1 MNIFDLHCDTL
12 LKLKN
17 IDYSITENNGHIT
30 DNGLKSGGYLAQCF
44 AIFTSPKIRGEE
56 AYLHF
61 KKQYDIF
68 ENTVNNSEILE
79 KAIDSKSVIENNK
92 NGKVSAILTVEN
104 ADFLNCK
111 LERINE
117 FKNYG
122 IRILGLIH
130 NGENC
135 LGFPHTNERL
145 SLKQF
150 GKEVVDALNYTDIF
164 VDVSHLSF
172 NGFNDLISLSKKPIV
187 ATHSACRELFNHS
200 RNLYDCQIKSIAD
213 SGGIIGIPFYSL
225 FLNGTKKTKIADI
238 IIHLKHL
245 IKIGGE
251 NVAAI
256 GTDYDGMECEMFLK
270 NCSEM
275 QIFADALIKE
285 FGINLSEKICYKN
298 SMRVLG

>member
-1 MNIFDLHCDTL
+1 MNIIDLHCDTL
-12 LKLKN
+12 LKLKKN
-17 IDYSITENNGHIT
+17 NYTITENDGHIT
-30 DNGLKSGGYLAQCF
+30 DNGLKLGRYLAQCF
-44 AIFTSPKIRGEE
+44 AIYTSQKINGED
-56 AYLHF
+56 AYSYF
-61 KKQYDIF
+61 KNQYMIF
-68 ENTVNNSEILE
+68 DNMVNSSKILK
-79 KAIDSKSVIENNK
+79 KAIDAKSIINNSKNS
-92 NGKVSAILTVEN
+92 KVSAVLTVEN
-104 ADFLNCK
+104 AELLNGK
-111 LERINE
+111 LSRISE
-117 FKNYG
+117 LQKC
-122 IRILGLIH
+122 RVKILGLIH

-135 LGFPHTNERL
+135 LGFPHTNERIA
-145 SLKQF
+145 LKQF

-172 NGFNDLISLSKKPIV
+172 NGFNDVISLSKKPII

-225 FLNGTKKTKIADI
+225 FLNGTKKTKISDI

-256 GTDYDGMECEMFLK
+256 GTDYDGIECEMFLK

-275 QIFADALIKE
+275 QIFVDALIKE

-298 SMRVLG
+298 CMRVLG